1 MDATTSLDR
10 GTILAIDRTRLAHE
24 RTLMAWV
31 RTATSLISFAFT
43 IYKFFQYLQ
52 GSQPAAANHG
62 VFGPRA
68 FALAMIALGVGTLTL
83 ATIQHYRDLKVLE
96 RQYGRLPRSTAMIV
110 ASAVA
115 ALGIVVLTLV
125 FFRQ

>member
-1 MDATTSLDR
+1 MEATVSLDR
-10 GTILAIDRTRLAHE
+10 GTMLAVDRTRLAHE

-52 GSQPAAANHG
+52 SSQPAAVHG
-62 VFGPRA
+62 RFGPRA
-68 FALAMIALGVGTLTL
+68 FALTMIALGVGTLIL
-83 ATIQHYRDLKVLE
+83 ATIQHHRDLKALE
-96 RQYGRLPRSTAMIV
+96 QQYGPQPRSTAMIV

-115 ALGIVVLTLV
+115 LIGVVMLTLV

>member
-1 MDATTSLDR
+1 
-10 GTILAIDRTRLAHE
+10 
-24 RTLMAWV
+24 MAWV

-52 GSQPAAANHG
+52 SSQPAAVHPGA
-62 VFGPRA
+62 FGPRA
-68 FALAMIALGVGTLTL
+68 FALAMIALGVGTLVL
-83 ATIQHYRDLKVLE
+83 ATIQHHRDLKVLE
-96 RQYGRLPRSTAMIV
+96 QQYGRLPRSTAMIV

-125 FFRQ
+125 VFRQ